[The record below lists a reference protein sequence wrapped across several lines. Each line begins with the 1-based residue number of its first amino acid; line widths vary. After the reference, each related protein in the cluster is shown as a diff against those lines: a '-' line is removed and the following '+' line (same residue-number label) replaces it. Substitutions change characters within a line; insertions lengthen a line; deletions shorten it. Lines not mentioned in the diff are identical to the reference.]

1 MKSNFEIKINKEI
14 RDYTESILL
23 GLSLCQTIFS
33 IPACAIMCGL
43 YFLFK
48 ERFGTEVT
56 SWLCMLGAAPFAALG
71 FIKFQGMYT
80 EDIVK
85 MVISSFALSTRN
97 LINAPFNLYYE
108 TLEPFINQSRKESI
122 VHDKKLRKI
131 EKAQQRKTR
140 VPRTVQ
146 DTIPVDTI
154 YKDGIFRSGNKYTKS
169 YRFLD
174 INYKIV
180 SGEDKNNLFLSYSDL
195 LNSFDSSVMT
205 KITIS

>member
-23 GLSLCQTIFS
+23 GLSLRQTLFS
-33 IPACAIMCGL
+33 ILACGVACGL

-48 ERFGTEVT
+48 ERLGTEMT

-85 MVISSFALSTRN
+85 MAISSFMLSTRS

-108 TLEPFINQSRKESI
+108 ILEPFINHSRKESI
-122 VHDKKLRKI
+122 VHDKKLRKNK
-131 EKAQQRKTR
+131 KAQQRK
-140 VPRTVQ
+140 
-146 DTIPVDTI
+146 
-154 YKDGIFRSGNKYTKS
+154 NKS
-169 YRFLD
+169 A
-174 INYKIV
+174 
-180 SGEDKNNLFLSYSDL
+180 
-195 LNSFDSSVMT
+195 
-205 KITIS
+205 